1 MCPLTPNVCDID
13 LHIERLYQ
21 SKASVIA
28 RKGHPLANARS
39 VHDLV
44 DCQWVSVRPAGVAGS
59 TEKHLL
65 ELFRAQGLPPPKI
78 AITTE
83 SLLEILQIICETDYL
98 TIEPGILADTKLFSS
113 ALVCIEIGEPLES
126 REVCLISRR
135 VSPFTQMTQ
144 ELTSMLISYSRL
156 RHRARG

>member
-1 MCPLTPNVCDID
+1 M
-13 LHIERLYQ
+13 
-21 SKASVIA
+21 
-28 RKGHPLANARS
+28 
-39 VHDLV
+39 
-44 DCQWVSVRPAGVAGS
+44 RPAGVAGS
-59 TEKHLL
+59 AEKHLL